1 MATAKELLEKAINS
15 GAWVPDSVINDY
27 EAIDDYEKAP
37 GLTYELAVKDFGD
50 KYAGM
55 SWAEGADSIE
65 DPTIPSM
72 ANVIGIL
79 GLEDDPKDMKDPRT
93 KEQKFLDDF
102 PKNISK
108 WKKKIT
114 DNNVYGK
121 RGWET
126 VKEIWKQATRDRMQ
140 ADISEARKE
149 AMDDAPLDYGLFQ
162 VPNIPGSSFVTRMV
176 LPRTT
181 EHLENTGDWKA
192 KDILADLAENAAM
205 TVPGGAFTG
214 IAGKGLTK
222 VAPKAVKYFSGPGSN
237 IVEGAVKGA
246 GRMAGNLFGNAVVP
260 FGTEAMDA
268 AIYDDDDE
276 GMEHRADFSVG
287 NAALGTAI
295 NQGVNRGLMR
305 MAGPLIDRF
314 SSGGM
319 ARGGML
325 KARQFLENLGQS
337 FKQKGDDYSAD
348 VARRVDIPV
357 IAEAGEITP
366 NGLRSVIHG
375 GSDIVT
381 EGQSRQALEQALGEQ
396 AVLKAIDRG
405 ELTFQPKTAQSTSKW
420 IKGQGNAAELYKSVK
435 NLNDVMKRHARHKA
449 TDEALTKAA
458 MNTAIVDAVSDKA
471 TATPIR
477 SMFSYPPDGIRG
489 GDVPLTADVLKK
501 VIEKNPAPIINY
513 AAWHGKEGVGK
524 DVLKQA
530 VAAWKGG
537 DGKAGRILN
546 VLKQAWNGNG
556 GVGEADHILNTLNQA
571 IPAWVVNKYGSEGD
585 ADMLLSP
592 APALKEALK
601 ENRKEVQEAPKKR
614 KAAADVLRI
623 VSEGDSL
630 TADDRKY
637 LDAIAKNPDIM
648 KFGYAGDPDGFRLW
662 LLERGNR
669 LLQGTSAYRPTFPVE

>member
-1 MATAKELLEKAINS
+1 MATAKELLKKAINDR
-15 GAWVPDSVINDY
+15 AWVPDSVISDY
-27 EAIDDYEKAP
+27 EAPA
-37 GLTYELAVKDFGD
+37 LTDELAAKAFGD

-55 SWAEGADSIE
+55 SWAEGADRID

-79 GLEDDPKDMKDPRT
+79 GLEDDPKGSKDART
-93 KEQKFLDDF
+93 KEQKFIDDF
-102 PKNISK
+102 TKNMSK

-121 RGWET
+121 NGWET
-126 VKEIWKQATRDRMQ
+126 VKEIWRQATRDKMQ
-140 ADISEARKE
+140 ADIVKARKE
-149 AMDDAPLDYGLFQ
+149 AMDDAPLDFGLFKL
-162 VPNIPGSSFVTRMV
+162 PNIPGSSLVTRMV
-176 LPRTT
+176 YPRVT
-181 EHLENTGDWKA
+181 EHLENTGDISA
-192 KDILADLAENAAM
+192 KDILADLGENLAM
-205 TVPGGAFTG
+205 SIPGGAFTG
-214 IAGKGLTK
+214 IAGKGIAK

-260 FGTEAMDA
+260 FGAEAMDE

-305 MAGPLIDRF
+305 MSGPLIDRF

-337 FKQKGDDYSAD
+337 FRQKGDDYAAD
-348 VARRVDIPV
+348 VALRLDTPV

-366 NGLRSVIHG
+366 QGLSSVMHG
-375 GSDIVT
+375 GSDIAT
-381 EGQSRQALEQALGEQ
+381 EGQTRQALEQALGEQ

-405 ELTFQPKTAQSTSKW
+405 ELKFQPKAAQSASKRNKRLDNA
-420 IKGQGNAAELYKSVK
+420 IELNENLHDLNLSMIRGDIPDMTEKG
-435 NLNDVMKRHARHKA
+435 MK
-449 TDEALTKAA
+449 
-458 MNTAIVDAVSDKA
+458 TAISDAVSSKE
-471 TATPIR
+471 TATPVTA
-477 SMFSYPPDGIRG
+477 MFRPTYNDGIRG
-489 GDVPLTADVLKK
+489 GDIPLTTDVLNK

-513 AAWHGKEGVGK
+513 AAWHGKGGVGNTDRIWNEMK
-524 DVLKQA
+524 NT
-530 VAAWKGG
+530 WKGN
-537 DGKAGRILN
+537 KKEAPAKRILN
-546 VLKQAWNGNG
+546 VLKQGWDSGYKDISGN
-556 GVGEADHILNTLNQA
+556 ALNQA
-571 IPAWVVNKYGSEGD
+571 IPAWAVNKYGSEGD
-585 ADMLLSP
+585 ADLLLSP

-662 LLERGNR
+662 LLERGNS

>member
-1 MATAKELLEKAINS
+1 MASSKEVLKDWLKQGNYL
-15 GAWVPDSVINDY
+15 DDNSVIHSLYNM
-27 EAIDDYEKAP
+27 KAP
-37 GLTYELAVKDFGD
+37 TDELAEQRFIDMYGNAAPFD
-50 KYAGM
+50 K
-55 SWAEGADSIE
+55 ADRIE
-65 DPTIPSM
+65 EPTIPSM
-72 ANVIGIL
+72 DNVIGIL
-79 GLEDDPKDMKDPRT
+79 GLSDDPKEAKDART

-102 PKNISK
+102 PKK
-108 WKKKIT
+108 LVEWKKKIV
-114 DNNVYGK
+114 NNPVYGK
-121 RGWET
+121 NGWET
-126 VKEIWKQATRDRMQ
+126 VKEIWKQATRDKMQ
-140 ADISEARKE
+140 ADIAKARKE

-176 LPRTT
+176 FPRTT
-181 EHLENTGDWKA
+181 EHIENAGDWKA
-192 KDILADLAENAAM
+192 KDILADLGENAAM
-205 TVPGGAFTG
+205 TIPGGAFTG
-214 IAGKGLTK
+214 IAGKGLAK

-237 IVEGAVKGA
+237 ILEGAVKGA
-246 GRMAGNLFGNAVVP
+246 GRMSGNLFGNAVVP

-268 AIYDDDDE
+268 AIYDDDDD

-287 NAALGTAI
+287 NAALGTAV

-305 MAGPLIDRF
+305 MTGPLIDRF

-337 FKQKGDDYSAD
+337 FKQKGDDYAAD
-348 VARRVDIPV
+348 VASRLDTPV

-366 NGLRSVIHG
+366 QGLRSVVHG
-375 GSDIVT
+375 GSDIVSG
-381 EGQSRQALEQALGEQ
+381 GQSRQALEQALGEQ

-405 ELTFQPKTAQSTSKW
+405 ELTFQPKIAQSASKQ
-420 IKGQGNAAELYKSVK
+420 IKDLGTLAERAKLRIELANV
-435 NLNDVMKRHARHKA
+435 LNNDA
-449 TDEALTKAA
+449 TPEALIKAA
-458 MNTAIVDAVSDKA
+458 MKTAIADAVSDKA

-477 SMFSYPPDGIRG
+477 SMFSYPPYGIRG
-489 GDVPLTADVLKK
+489 GDIPMTADVLNK

-513 AAWHGKEGVGK
+513 AHWHGNGGVGDTDRIWNEMK
-524 DVLKQA
+524 NT
-530 VAAWKGG
+530 WKS
-537 DGKAGRILN
+537 DKNKVPAKRILN
-546 VLKQAWNGNG
+546 VLKQGWDSGYG
-556 GVGEADHILNTLNQA
+556 DRILNTLNQA
-571 IPAWVVNKYGSEGD
+571 VPAWVVNKYGSEGD

-648 KFGYAGDPDGFRLW
+648 KFGYKDDPDGFRLW
-662 LLERGNR
+662 LLERGNS

>member
-1 MATAKELLEKAINS
+1 MNMASSKEVLKDWLKQGNYL
-15 GAWVPDSVINDY
+15 DDNSVIHSLYNM
-27 EAIDDYEKAP
+27 KAP
-37 GLTYELAVKDFGD
+37 TDELAEQRFIDMYGNAAPFD
-50 KYAGM
+50 K
-55 SWAEGADSIE
+55 ADRIE
-65 DPTIPSM
+65 EPTIPSM
-72 ANVIGIL
+72 DNVIGIL
-79 GLEDDPKDMKDPRT
+79 GLSDDPKEAKDART

-102 PKNISK
+102 PKK
-108 WKKKIT
+108 LVEWKKKIV
-114 DNNVYGK
+114 NNPVYGK
-121 RGWET
+121 NGWET
-126 VKEIWKQATRDRMQ
+126 VKEIWKQATRDKMQ
-140 ADISEARKE
+140 ADIAKARKE

-176 LPRTT
+176 FPRTT
-181 EHLENTGDWKA
+181 EHIENAGDWKA
-192 KDILADLAENAAM
+192 KDILADLGENAAM
-205 TVPGGAFTG
+205 TIPGGAFTG
-214 IAGKGLTK
+214 IAGKGLAK

-237 IVEGAVKGA
+237 ILEGAVKGA
-246 GRMAGNLFGNAVVP
+246 GRMSGNLFGNAVVP

-268 AIYDDDDE
+268 AIYDDDDD

-287 NAALGTAI
+287 NAALGTAV

-305 MAGPLIDRF
+305 MTGPLIDRF

-337 FKQKGDDYSAD
+337 FKQKGDDYAAD
-348 VARRVDIPV
+348 VASRLDTPV

-366 NGLRSVIHG
+366 QGLRSVVHG
-375 GSDIVT
+375 GSDIVSG
-381 EGQSRQALEQALGEQ
+381 GQSRQALEQALGEQ

-405 ELTFQPKTAQSTSKW
+405 ELTFQPKIAQSASKQ
-420 IKGQGNAAELYKSVK
+420 IKDLGTLAERAKLRIELANV
-435 NLNDVMKRHARHKA
+435 LNNDA
-449 TDEALTKAA
+449 TPEALIKAA
-458 MNTAIVDAVSDKA
+458 MKTAIADAVSDKA

-477 SMFSYPPDGIRG
+477 SMFSYPPYGIRG
-489 GDVPLTADVLKK
+489 GDIPMTADVLNK

-513 AAWHGKEGVGK
+513 AHWHGNGGVGDTDRIWNEMK
-524 DVLKQA
+524 NT
-530 VAAWKGG
+530 WKS
-537 DGKAGRILN
+537 DKNKVPAKRILN
-546 VLKQAWNGNG
+546 VLKQGWDSGYG
-556 GVGEADHILNTLNQA
+556 DRILNTLNQA
-571 IPAWVVNKYGSEGD
+571 VPAWVVNKYGSEGD

-648 KFGYAGDPDGFRLW
+648 KFGYKDDPDGFRLW
-662 LLERGNR
+662 LLERGNS